1 MRYVA
6 RAVPRNMPIEE
17 QFKKVEFTAK
27 GINSNTENINT
38 EPTYYTE
45 TTRDETSTTI
55 TDHVA
60 PRWYLNTFMEL
71 MDSSRQERIIISGNL
86 PIAWERD
93 KFEPYALVRNR
104 IDDEDLSWIL
114 SAENKKTPID
124 QLQEHTK
131 LEREALQDILDTVEL
146 PRAQYR
152 NYKGKLS
159 KAVSDQNEFLTARR
173 DQMARS
179 TEVET
184 LKKIGYS
191 PEEVAK
197 EEQYLTNR
205 SRGMKTLDELGASS
219 RMKTRSIRSKQA
231 DEMEQLLEARRTEE
245 IESGNVDV
253 TEDMLKKP
261 DKLPSATNLS
271 YRGVHESTKHFMYNR
286 SPTVKGDYKLA
297 KLHWWLEQT
306 RRISRASDKIH
317 GVASHNKQLQMDQ
330 KQFDDMTLEA
340 ARLAAE
346 QAERGNQ
353 KGFLDPREGTASGLD
368 MMRASGAARPKSTVD
383 VVDDSP
389 EMPQHQWAHTRHHPK
404 RESQRSVIQE
414 IADVNYLERM
424 RKPDVKDEKIERNI
438 NEWLKSKY
446 RDMDAE
452 REEMLQK
459 MELHEMEIGVQ
470 FDVNKIDQRLR
481 YPIKLDDQGHL
492 VQSGPP
498 QSPAPPPEGGQANA
512 DPPTAA
518 DAKPPPPSDK

>member
-1 MRYVA
+1 
-6 RAVPRNMPIEE
+6 MPIEE

-197 EEQYLTNR
+197 EE
-205 SRGMKTLDELGASS
+205 
-219 RMKTRSIRSKQA
+219 
-231 DEMEQLLEARRTEE
+231 
-245 IESGNVDV
+245 
-253 TEDMLKKP
+253 
-261 DKLPSATNLS
+261 
-271 YRGVHESTKHFMYNR
+271 
-286 SPTVKGDYKLA
+286 
-297 KLHWWLEQT
+297 
-306 RRISRASDKIH
+306 
-317 GVASHNKQLQMDQ
+317 
-330 KQFDDMTLEA
+330 
-340 ARLAAE
+340 
-346 QAERGNQ
+346 
-353 KGFLDPREGTASGLD
+353 
-368 MMRASGAARPKSTVD
+368 
-383 VVDDSP
+383 
-389 EMPQHQWAHTRHHPK
+389 
-404 RESQRSVIQE
+404 
-414 IADVNYLERM
+414 
-424 RKPDVKDEKIERNI
+424 
-438 NEWLKSKY
+438 
-446 RDMDAE
+446 
-452 REEMLQK
+452 
-459 MELHEMEIGVQ
+459 
-470 FDVNKIDQRLR
+470 
-481 YPIKLDDQGHL
+481 
-492 VQSGPP
+492 
-498 QSPAPPPEGGQANA
+498 
-512 DPPTAA
+512 
-518 DAKPPPPSDK
+518 